1 MGESFNLPS
10 LLALIAF
17 DVSFKASARREK
29 KVSANF
35 PHQKRP
41 RSSINLSKKKQT
53 FDSSSGP
60 MIWRNA
66 IHGGETMALHSRR
79 ITSRAD
85 PSDYLQHF
93 DALEHADGKSIVV
106 EIQFS

>member
-1 MGESFNLPS
+1 
-10 LLALIAF
+10 
-17 DVSFKASARREK
+17 
-29 KVSANF
+29 
-35 PHQKRP
+35 
-41 RSSINLSKKKQT
+41 
-53 FDSSSGP
+53 

-85 PSDYLQHF
+85 PSDYLQYF